1 MRRRQFHKLDAV
13 WLFGILVLLAAQFWF
28 PDTGAGLSTDTWS
41 NTARGK
47 RAFYLLA
54 AQQSGN
60 IRRNHDSLESLI
72 GQIES
77 DYDWGIAEPVLCI
90 LGPTRNPSDQ
100 EWNRLLDWVS
110 YGGRL
115 VYATAAGSVPYV
127 IPQLA
132 ISTVEKKSGEL
143 SPESSIVEM
152 PDVATELFSSDEEYA
167 WREEWEIAG
176 EQIEPL
182 LSYSGSVQVARRYWG
197 DGTVVVISGDSIFTN
212 QYLAFE
218 QNSLLAWRII
228 EAAGGDGELIIDEYL
243 NDSGTPKMVQ
253 ILIQMPIRPMTLML
267 IAVICLYFWKQSHRF
282 GPFLPESTVARRN
295 IVDHTDMM
303 GNLLFLSRE
312 GSYSLKL
319 YLRQLVQELGLKKHR
334 GRERAVLEPI
344 ARRMNVPVEQLVQL
358 FKDSALAARSENC
371 DVKQSA
377 SYIQKLSRVRLAFSK
392 PVDQAMRD

>member
-1 MRRRQFHKLDAV
+1 MKRRQFHKLDAV
-13 WLFGILVLLAAQFWF
+13 WLFGILILLAAQFWF
-28 PDTGAGLSTDTWS
+28 PDSGAGLTTDTWS

-54 AQQSGN
+54 AQQSKN
-60 IRRNHDSLESLI
+60 IRRNYDSFESFVGNLEW
-72 GQIES
+72 
-77 DYDWGIAEPVLCI
+77 DYDWGVAEPVLCI
-90 LGPTRNPSDQ
+90 LGPTRIPSDQ
-100 EWNRLLDWVS
+100 EWSQLLDWVS

-115 VYATAAGSVPYV
+115 VYATAADSDPLV

-132 ISTVEKKSGEL
+132 ISTEAEGSEGTSSE
-143 SPESSIVEM
+143 SPVFEM
-152 PDVATELFSSDEEYA
+152 PDVVTELASSKEEYA
-167 WREEWEIAG
+167 WREEWEIIG
-176 EQIEPL
+176 EEIEPL
-182 LSYSGSVQVARRYWG
+182 LSYSGSVQVARRHWG
-197 DGTVVVISGDSIFTN
+197 EGTVVVISGDSIFTN
-212 QYLAFE
+212 QYLAFG

-253 ILIQMPIRPMTLML
+253 ILVQMPIRPLTLML

-282 GPFLPESTVARRN
+282 GPYLPESIVARRN

-303 GNLLFLSRE
+303 GNLLFTSRE

-344 ARRMNVPVEQLVQL
+344 ARRMNVPVEDLVRL
-358 FKDSALAARSENC
+358 FKDSALAARSGTC
-371 DVKQSA
+371 DTKQA
-377 SYIQKLSRVRLAFSK
+377 ANYIQNLSRVRVAFSNSANK
-392 PVDQAMRD
+392 

>member
-13 WLFGILVLLAAQFWF
+13 WIFGILVLLAAQFWF
-28 PDTGAGLSTDTWS
+28 PDSGAGLTTDTWS
-41 NTARGK
+41 NAARGK

-54 AQQSGN
+54 AKQSES
-60 IRRNHDSLESLI
+60 IRRNHDSLESLL
-72 GQIES
+72 GQLEWDS
-77 DYDWGIAEPVLCI
+77 DWGNSEPVLCI
-90 LGPTRNPSDQ
+90 LGPIRNPTDQ
-100 EWNRLLDWVS
+100 EWSRLLDWVS

-115 VYATAAGSVPYV
+115 VYATGANAEPYA

-132 ISTVEKKSGEL
+132 ISTAEGNAEGT
-143 SPESSIVEM
+143 SPESSVEEM
-152 PDVATELFSSDEEYA
+152 PDVVTELSSADEEYA
-167 WREEWEIAG
+167 WREEWTIIG

-182 LSYSGSVQVARRYWG
+182 LSYSGSVQVARQYWG

-212 QYLAFE
+212 QYLAYE

-253 ILIQMPIRPMTLML
+253 ILIQMPMRPMTLML

-303 GNLLFLSRE
+303 GNLLFISRE

-319 YLRQLVQELGLKKHR
+319 YLRQLIQELGLKKHR
-334 GRERAVLEPI
+334 GRERAVFEPI

-358 FKDSALAARSENC
+358 FKDSAIAARSENC

-377 SYIQKLSRVRLAFSK
+377 NYIQKLSEVRLAFSN
-392 PVDQAMRD
+392 PVDQAVKD